1 MTFVGRENIVNTF
14 YTPPIQIKQP
24 FTSSAGLSSVD
35 ANLLSGIGDNVA
47 KGVALLTMQN
57 ILRLGDG
64 KTGLR
69 SVFSADKQR
78 VAEAALQNYKSR
90 QAAIASSKGWGA
102 TQIAQ
107 KNKESIDL
115 YIKEIQPLI
124 DSQSEKKAF
133 NEILLSS
140 SSSLTEKLMPVE
152 PAAAP
157 SGVGGASLASALAP
171 ASTPLGTPAAVS
183 TSATTASATTASP
196 PFGPLVSPTGT
207 PTVAT
212 LGGTAPSIYPAVDV
226 SAGVNK
232 AFDIMPQHLQDS
244 INQFSQVNN
253 LGSGWEEMILNVYN
267 DIFGDPDNVVAS
279 EKDIADAKGNTR
291 EEKEARVLFI
301 ELTNQKKLEES
312 SRTTVQNAVGI
323 TDDNVEDMIRQLT
336 DNIQNK
342 RNHQDLSRDTLG
354 SIIVDRKLNTQDEFK
369 NFFNKKDQTKL
380 RTSAKKEDIV
390 AAMKAE
396 AKTMAILENIA
407 YGVIQGEHNGDADK
421 VWRDIKKKKKNFKQ
435 QYIDAQAQPLS
446 PSGSQPT
453 TPVNQPQPSPSTPVP
468 ALNANGRKRK
478 KNTQNKAKVNLSEIA
493 KILKKYT

>member
-1 MTFVGRENIVNTF
+1 MKQTISLSQNMGAEPAIAKNPNLTFPTGRQRPTFNNQLIKKKEFQSINTVNAKGPDNKFPVMVPLKDHVKASYSNGDLKKMSFVGRENIVNTF

-102 TQIAQ
+102 AQIAQ

-152 PAAAP
+152 PVAAP
-157 SGVGGASLASALAP
+157 SGVGGSSLATALAP
-171 ASTPLGTPAAVS
+171 SSGGSAVS
-183 TSATTASATTASP
+183 GAPVSGAPSSTSVTTTSP
-196 PFGPLVSPTGT
+196 SLGPSPSPTGT
-207 PTVAT
+207 PPVAT
-212 LGGTAPSIYPAVDV
+212 LGGIAPSIYQAVDV

-232 AFDIMPQHLQDS
+232 AFDIMPQHLQDA
-244 INQFSQVNN
+244 INYFSQVNN
-253 LGSGWEEMILNVYN
+253 LGGGWEDMILNVYN
-267 DIFGDPDNVVAS
+267 DIFGDPDNLADS
-279 EKDIADAKGNTR
+279 EKNIADAKGNTR

-301 ELTNQKKLEES
+301 ELTKQKKIEES
-312 SRTTVQNAVGI
+312 SRTTVQNPVGI
-323 TDDNVEDMIRQLT
+323 TDDNVEEMIRQLT

-342 RNHQDLSRDTLG
+342 RNHQDLSRETLG
-354 SIIVDRKLNTQDEFK
+354 SIIVHRGLNTQNEFK
-369 NFFNKKDQTKL
+369 NFFH
-380 RTSAKKEDIV
+380 KE
-390 AAMKAE
+390 
-396 AKTMAILENIA
+396 
-407 YGVIQGEHNGDADK
+407 
-421 VWRDIKKKKKNFKQ
+421 
-435 QYIDAQAQPLS
+435 
-446 PSGSQPT
+446 
-453 TPVNQPQPSPSTPVP
+453 
-468 ALNANGRKRK
+468 
-478 KNTQNKAKVNLSEIA
+478 TQRN
-493 KILKKYT
+493 